1 MMQKNLKIS
10 QLEEKVEIV
19 AKEKEKEMQDQTNKY
34 V

>member
-19 AKEKEKEMQDQTNKY
+19 VKEKEKEMQDQINKY